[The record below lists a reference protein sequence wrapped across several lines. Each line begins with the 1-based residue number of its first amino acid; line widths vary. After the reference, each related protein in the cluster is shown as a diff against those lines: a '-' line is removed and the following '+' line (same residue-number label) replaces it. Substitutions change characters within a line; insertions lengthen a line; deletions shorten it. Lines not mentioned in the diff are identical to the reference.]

1 VEITGPPVSFMTA
14 ICSLPAF
21 SIDQAFVI
29 VRDLFGIE
37 GTLHALNGECDLNYL
52 LTTNRG
58 RFVFKIANR
67 SETFAMLEC
76 QHQVLERLVAH
87 KVMPQQVSSIKSISQ
102 KVIETVTSDDGI
114 DHFCRLLPYIEGKLL
129 SAVNPHTPDLLFDL
143 GRTLAKLDQSL
154 QSFTHATLHRPLLWN
169 MGNVLDTLKRFKPL
183 LASDEKRA
191 LIEHFEVEF
200 HDTVLPLHEGLRKG
214 VIHND
219 ANDNN
224 VLVSGDIPRQHRV
237 SSIIDFGDMVYSWL
251 AVEPA
256 VAAAYAMLDK
266 DKPLDAAVAI
276 IMGYHG
282 QLALTENEIKVLFN
296 FICMRLCMSV
306 CICAYQQS
314 IEPDNVYLSISEQ
327 PAWDLLHKLKSIP
340 HVIAHHRFRDAC
352 SSVTD
357 TN

>member
-1 VEITGPPVSFMTA
+1 MTA
-14 ICSLPAF
+14 TCVLPAF
-21 SIDQAFVI
+21 SIDQTLLI
-29 VRDLFGIE
+29 VRDLYGIE
-37 GTLHALNGECDLNYL
+37 GTLNALNGERDLNYL
-52 LTTNRG
+52 LITDGG

-67 SETFAMLEC
+67 NESYAMLEC
-76 QHQVLERLVAH
+76 QHLVLQRLEADN
-87 KVMPQQVSSIKSISQ
+87 VMPQQASSIKSINQ

-114 DHFCRLLPYIEGKLL
+114 DHFCRLLPYIEGRLL
-129 SAVNPHTPDLLFDL
+129 SEVDPHTPALLCDL

-154 QSFTHATLHRPLLWN
+154 LDFTHQALHSHLLWN
-169 MGNVLDTLKRFKPL
+169 MGDVLDTLERFKSL
-183 LASDEKRA
+183 LASDAKRA

-200 HDTVLPLHEGLRKG
+200 RNTVLPLQEGLRKG

-224 VLVSGDIPRQHRV
+224 VLVSGNLAGQQRV

-266 DKPLDAAVAI
+266 DRPLVAAVAVI
-276 IMGYHG
+276 KGYHD
-282 QLALTENEIKVLFN
+282 QLALTENEIKVLFDL
-296 FICMRLCMSV
+296 ICMRLCMSV

-314 IEPDNVYLSISEQ
+314 IEPDNAYLRISEQ

-340 HVIAHHRFRDAC
+340 HVIAHKTFRDAC
-352 SSVTD
+352 KSD
-357 TN
+357 ADKN

>member
-1 VEITGPPVSFMTA
+1 MTSTC
-14 ICSLPAF
+14 ILPTF
-21 SIDQAFVI
+21 SIDQTVLT

-37 GTLHALNGECDLNYL
+37 GTLHALNGERDLNYL
-52 LTTNRG
+52 LTTDRG

-67 SETFAMLEC
+67 DETFAMLEC
-76 QHQVLERLVAH
+76 QHQVLERLAAE
-87 KVMPQQVSSIKSISQ
+87 KVMPRQALSVKSVNG
-102 KVIETVTSDDGI
+102 KVIETIAGDDDI
-114 DHFCRLLPYIEGKLL
+114 EHFCRLLPYIEGKLL
-129 SAVNPHTPDLLFDL
+129 SEVGAHTPELLRDL
-143 GRTLAKLDQSL
+143 GKTLAKLDHAL
-154 QSFTHATLHRPLLWN
+154 QNFNHAALDRPLLWH
-169 MGNVLDTLKRFKPL
+169 MRDALDTLKRCKPL
-183 LASDEKRA
+183 LASNAKRA

-200 HDTVLPLHEGLRKG
+200 RNTVLPLHEGLRKG

-276 IMGYHG
+276 IIGYHG

-352 SSVTD
+352 STVTD

>member
-1 VEITGPPVSFMTA
+1 MTA
-14 ICSLPAF
+14 TCVLPAF
-21 SIDQAFVI
+21 SIDQTLLI
-29 VRDLFGIE
+29 VRDLYGIE
-37 GTLHALNGECDLNYL
+37 GTLNALNGERDLNYL
-52 LTTNRG
+52 LTTDGG

-67 SETFAMLEC
+67 EESYAVLDC
-76 QHQVLERLVAH
+76 QHQVLQRLVAD
-87 KVMPQQVSSIKSISQ
+87 KVMSQQASSIKSLNQ

-114 DHFCRLLPYIEGKLL
+114 DHFCRLLPYIEGRLL
-129 SAVNPHTPDLLFDL
+129 SEVDPHTPELLCDL

-154 QSFTHATLHRPLLWN
+154 QDFTHQALHRSLLWS
-169 MGNVLDTLKRFKPL
+169 MDDVLDTLERFKPS
-183 LASDEKRA
+183 LASDAKRA

-200 HDTVLPLHEGLRKG
+200 RKTVLPLQQILRKG

-224 VLVSGDIPRQHRV
+224 VLVSGDLAGQQRV

-276 IMGYHG
+276 IRGYHD
-282 QLALTENEIKVLFN
+282 QLALTENEINVLFD

-314 IEPDNVYLSISEQ
+314 IEPDNAYLRISEQ
-327 PAWDLLHKLKSIP
+327 PAWDLLHKLNSIS
-340 HVIAHHRFRDAC
+340 HVIAHKTFLDAC
-352 SSVTD
+352 RPDAD